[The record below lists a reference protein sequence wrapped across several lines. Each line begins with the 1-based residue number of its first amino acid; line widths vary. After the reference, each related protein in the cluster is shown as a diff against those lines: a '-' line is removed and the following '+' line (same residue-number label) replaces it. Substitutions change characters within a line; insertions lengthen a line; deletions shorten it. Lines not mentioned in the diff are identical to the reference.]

1 MNRIGRDQPQS
12 FDAAMCARI
21 DPFEPC
27 RNRRHKRAQIAPR
40 MLNVMP
46 LRRHPRLFSLHRP
59 FEVERPPKMGIL
71 IARA

>member
-1 MNRIGRDQPQS
+1 
-12 FDAAMCARI
+12 
-21 DPFEPC
+21 
-27 RNRRHKRAQIAPR
+27 